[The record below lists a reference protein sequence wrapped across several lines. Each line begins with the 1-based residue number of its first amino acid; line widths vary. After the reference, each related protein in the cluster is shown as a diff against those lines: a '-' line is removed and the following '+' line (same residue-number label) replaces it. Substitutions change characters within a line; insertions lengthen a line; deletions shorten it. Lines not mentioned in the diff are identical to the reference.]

1 MSDNS
6 EDNQFPDYNEDI
18 DNPNELP
25 PENEYTGD
33 YSDDDISANYSVP
46 RESPYHCSKFVNP
59 NDVRDSNSSPGY
71 FTSCKGSCNA
81 GFVQEFRCGG
91 KHKACSDKCTKQ
103 DGCNAG
109 TGNGRGVCRRL
120 ESNFKPARENN
131 IYSKCCIIES
141 PETRRANDCPPDY
154 SLMKDPSNIS
164 KVILS
169 SACLDLDR
177 NFCMKSD
184 LDNIVNDRCDKF
196 YKDLTLNDKT
206 EYNNRMKEYI
216 HKDLERLNHIK
227 STKWASEN
235 RTLINHNRVTELCSS
250 EKGSSKEYEKACGCH
265 YPTKIYDD
273 IRTGLSTKYRVPENV
288 LTGGRKCYVPQCNRA
303 EIQFDPSNHTC
314 PSTSFVTCVQEINVN
329 AANGTIGE
337 ININASQECTSEY
350 GRGNS
355 GGGGG
360 DGDGGGGNSGGGNS
374 GGGNSGGGNSG
385 GGNSGGGNSGGGGN
399 SDEEEP
405 TVKKDSWFWLWV
417 TIGIVGGLLF
427 LILIIY
433 VVWKYSNNSPEK
445 SDDIPVNTEQNL
457 NSQYYQTNIA
467 QY

>member
-33 YSDDDISANYSVP
+33 YSDDDFSANYNVP

-59 NDVRDSNSSPGY
+59 NDVRGSNSASGY

-91 KHKACSDKCTKQ
+91 KHKACSDRCRSQ
-103 DGCNAG
+103 EACDLG
-109 TGNGRGVCRRL
+109 TGDGRGVCRRL

-177 NFCMKSD
+177 NFCMKSN

-235 RTLINHNRVTELCSS
+235 RTLINHNKITELCSS

-350 GRGNS
+350 GRG
-355 GGGGG
+355 
-360 DGDGGGGNSGGGNS
+360 GGNSSDPSNPPPPNS
-374 GGGNSGGGNSG
+374 PPSNPPSNPPPPNSPPPNSPPP
-385 GGNSGGGNSGGGGN
+385 NN
-399 SDEEEP
+399 EEEA
-405 TVKKDSWFWLWV
+405 TEKKDSSFWL
-417 TIGIVGGLLF
+417 ILGIFGGLL
-427 LILIIY
+427 LIIIIIIIY
-433 VVWKYSNNSPEK
+433 FFMKKSNNSPEK
-445 SDDIPVNTEQNL
+445 SDDNL
-457 NSQYYQTNIA
+457 LNPE
-467 QY
+467 